1 MTQEQED
8 FRQEMLMDAA
18 EEAHRNMED
27 AKKDYRLSTDYE
39 FLMETYADEFEAA
52 IDALKAL
59 KLIHEKHEQDWN
71 IKDIEDELS

>member
-27 AKKDYRLSTDYE
+27 AKKEYRLSTDYE
-39 FLMETYADEFEAA
+39 FLMETYADEFKEATE
-52 IDALKAL
+52 ALKAL
-59 KLIHEKHEQDWN
+59 KLIHEKHEQEWN
-71 IKDIEDELS
+71 ISDIEDELL